1 MLTLMSN
8 SGTYYWMIWMRLL
21 DSSPPAEVIDATRKA
36 FDRVP
41 HEDYRSLLARYVAIH
56 IDAFEVLKTDDAG
69 R

>member
-1 MLTLMSN
+1 
-8 SGTYYWMIWMRLL
+8 MIWMRLL

-41 HEDYRSLLARYVAIH
+41 HEDYRSLLARYVAIY